1 MDTLLDDET
10 RHAIGGNNPPDPIE
24 ILRGQL
30 AETHAPLSDRKAELL
45 AMGDRAPASIDD
57 EDGANKIADAI
68 KVCGAF
74 AKNAETARVAA
85 KEPYL
90 AAGRAVDGWFA
101 ALTDPVEKL
110 KKKLSALLTDYQK
123 RVAAAERARREA
135 EAAELR
141 RQQQE
146 AERQRREA
154 EEAAR
159 LARQAARKAEDDKAA
174 AEGDRLRAEQ
184 EARDARAAADK
195 ARAEAAKATAAAT
208 EKPAEMSRQR
218 TDLGAVASLR
228 RTWKFRVVNPEI
240 VPRSF
245 LTVDNAAIAAF
256 IKASTNKVTHQCDA
270 TIAGVEIFPSD
281 ESRVS

>member
-1 MDTLLDDET
+1 MDTLLDDS
-10 RHAIGGNNPPDPIE
+10 RLGIGGNKPPDPIE
-24 ILRGQL
+24 ELRAQL
-30 AETHAPLSDRKAELL
+30 AETHEPLAARKAELL
-45 AMGDRAPASIDD
+45 AMGDRAPSSVDD
-57 EDGANKIADAI
+57 DDTANKVADAI
-68 KVCGAF
+68 KACAAF
-74 AKNAETARVAA
+74 AKNATAARVAA

-101 ALTDPVEKL
+101 ALADPVEKV
-110 KKKLSALLTDYQK
+110 KARLSALLTDYQK

-146 AERQRREA
+146 AERQRQEA
-154 EEAAR
+154 DR
-159 LARQAARKAEDDKAA
+159 LAREARAAARKAEDDKAA
-174 AEGDRLRAEQ
+174 AESERLRAEQ
-184 EARDARAAADK
+184 EARDAKAAADR
-195 ARAEAAKATAAAT
+195 ARADAEKAMDAAM

-228 RTWKFRVVNPEI
+228 RTWKFRVTNPAI

-245 LTVDNAAIAAF
+245 LTVDNAAITAF

-270 TIAGVEIFPSD
+270 SIPGVEIYAD
-281 ESRVS
+281 DQARVS